1 MGNSSMKV
9 WNKSDHKQKSLFSN
23 PKVWKI
29 LGNSLSNL
37 VDGYPMC
44 FVALFQ
50 HFIQLMLQ
58 RKTKKKHRLPN
69 KKQLLSAIYKYKHVF
84 YNHCFTLRNKI
95 SPQILATNKN
105 KTSSISVEQTT
116 ISISRFFLY
125 WICEKIRSVA
135 ACPFFGH
142 DGSTE
147 YNGHIF
153 QLCHTLVEVPL
164 FDGVQKA
171 ANTSACHVFTG
182 TSSRNNKSS
191 KLGEADHLPQIGCTS
206 SSF

>member
-1 MGNSSMKV
+1 MFISWTQVLTLFNSFGLWFTKLKTWFNTVFLWHFSSTLFN
-9 WNKSDHKQKSLFSN
+9 WCYSEKQ
-23 PKVWKI
+23 
-29 LGNSLSNL
+29 
-37 VDGYPMC
+37 
-44 FVALFQ
+44 
-50 HFIQLMLQ
+50 
-58 RKTKKKHRLPN
+58 KKHRLPN
-69 KKQLLSAIYKYKHVF
+69 KKQLLSAIYKYKYVF
-84 YNHCFTLRNKI
+84 ITIVSHYETKI

>member
-1 MGNSSMKV
+1 MNI
-9 WNKSDHKQKSLFSN
+9 
-23 PKVWKI
+23 P
-29 LGNSLSNL
+29 LGS
-37 VDGYPMC
+37 
-44 FVALFQ
+44 
-50 HFIQLMLQ
+50 
-58 RKTKKKHRLPN
+58 
-69 KKQLLSAIYKYKHVF
+69 
-84 YNHCFTLRNKI
+84 CFTLRNKI

-191 KLGEADHLPQIGCTS
+191 KLGEKLIICHKLDALLQVSNELVSKAFFFALQRQLRENVFGFLHHLERRRKIPSILRTRCT
-206 SSF
+206 